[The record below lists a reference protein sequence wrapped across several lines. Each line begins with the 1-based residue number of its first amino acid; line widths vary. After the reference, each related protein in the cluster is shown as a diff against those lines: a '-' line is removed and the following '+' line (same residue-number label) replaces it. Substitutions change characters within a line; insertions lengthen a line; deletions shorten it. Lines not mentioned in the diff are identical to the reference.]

1 MRFLYRTPQM
11 AVSALR
17 RHVLRS
23 VLTTLGIV
31 IGVGAVIAMVEIGD
45 GAAREVEATIASMG
59 SNTILVL
66 PGNLAMAGVAGGAG
80 TAMSL
85 TPGDAAAMADRCS
98 ALSSVAPLV
107 AARTQVVANGRNW
120 VPDRI
125 NGTTPAYLEIRDWA
139 QLADGSMF
147 TEEDVTSL
155 REVCVIGQSVADE
168 LYGDESPVGQQL
180 RMNNKPLRV
189 LGVLSRKGANMYG
202 QDQDDIVM
210 LPWTTLKFKIVGQ
223 SAQKANQSA
232 AAKVDPSQQV
242 NSLNDEKNVL
252 SGKLG
257 SANAFDAQMAGR
269 MVHDAL
275 NGKSMVIFRTPDAKD
290 EDVDAVSKIIG
301 QAGGAVTGTVS
312 LTQEFVDANSAEKL
326 RSVVNASVL
335 PAGAQLSTKLV
346 DQGSQAGDLLG
357 IALLI
362 NRDPAIPPV
371 DDAQRDTVLAALR
384 DTGFIGYGNQ
394 HVGAANAAAVITG
407 GSLSNDAGNQGVS
420 VARFA
425 AALAPHG
432 SGVVL
437 AGRDGSSDGPA
448 AVGVAR
454 ADATVTPVI
463 STVDDLDAESGRVT
477 AVLGAADLIN
487 GGRTGQYGTGHRNTG
502 LTVAS

>member
-168 LYGDESPVGQQL
+168 LFGDESPVGQQL
-180 RMNNKPLRV
+180 RMNNKPLKV

-232 AAKVDPSQQV
+232 AVKVDPSQQV
-242 NSLNDEKNVL
+242 NSLNDAFPSVKPVL
-252 SGKLG
+252 YPVASPTQLADSPQPVHFANLDLIMVKARSDEMISPAMKQIQELLRERHHKRAGQPEDFTLRDMTEISRTRA
-257 SANAFDAQMAGR
+257 SASRLMSVLLLVVAMISLVVGGVGIMNIMLVSVTERTKEIGLRMAIGAR
-269 MVHDAL
+269 SRDILSQFLVESILLCAL
-275 NGKSMVIFRTPDAKD
+275 
-290 EDVDAVSKIIG
+290 
-301 QAGGAVTGTVS
+301 GGATGI
-312 LTQEFVDANSAEKL
+312 
-326 RSVVNASVL
+326 
-335 PAGAQLSTKLV
+335 
-346 DQGSQAGDLLG
+346 LLG
-357 IALLI
+357 RFSSLVVRATLLWPTRI
-362 NRDPAIPPV
+362 SWPAM
-371 DDAQRDTVLAALR
+371 
-384 DTGFIGYGNQ
+384 F
-394 HVGAANAAAVITG
+394 
-407 GSLSNDAGNQGVS
+407 
-420 VARFA
+420 
-425 AALAPHG
+425 
-432 SGVVL
+432 
-437 AGRDGSSDGPA
+437 A
-448 AVGVAR
+448 AVGVSLLIGVVFGYYPAWKASR
-454 ADATVTPVI
+454 
-463 STVDDLDAESGRVT
+463 LDPIEALRYE
-477 AVLGAADLIN
+477 
-487 GGRTGQYGTGHRNTG
+487 
-502 LTVAS
+502 